1 MSFYQQSMQHN
12 ISNRDMSRTIFVC
25 HRINIQY
32 WYVTN
37 DIVVFVRS
45 LSHVWLFATPWTA
58 VCEASLSF
66 TISQSLLKL
75 MSVGRWCIQPS
86 HPLSSPSPL
95 AFNLSRLSGWVSS
108 LHQVAN
114 VLELQLRHQSFQ
126 WIFRFDFLAIQGTL
140 KSLLQ
145 HRNLKG
151 SILWCSAFFLV

>member
-1 MSFYQQSMQHN
+1 MQHH
-12 ISNRDMSRTIFVC
+12 ISNRDMSKTIFVC

-37 DIVVFVRS
+37 DIVFVQS

-75 MSVGRWCIQPS
+75 MSVCWWCIQPS
-86 HPLSSPSPL
+86 HPLSSPSPP
-95 AFNLSRLSGWVSS
+95 AFNLSHLLGWVSS

-114 VLELQLRHQSFQ
+114 VLELQLQHQSFQ

-145 HRNLKG
+145 HCNLKG
-151 SILWCSAFFLV
+151 SILWRSGFFLV